1 MHLASE
7 CLKNIKQKFLEQS
20 ETVKKLEKSIED
32 LKESR
37 RSSRVLYDEIGSS
50 MRRFVERRPQSTF
63 NQ

>member
-1 MHLASE
+1 VHLASE